1 MTLLREVAE
10 ELGTH
15 ERTLRRGLASG
26 LLRGRR
32 PTRRSVELAPGEVRY
47 LRGNWRL
54 LSALR
59 EALRTERGVRL
70 AVLIGSAARGELGE
84 RSDVDLLV
92 DVTRGGWRERDRLR
106 ERLSRAAQR
115 PVDLVSLEAARADP
129 LLLDAALR
137 EGRVLVDRD
146 GEWPAIR
153 ADAARV
159 GRAARRAQGEL
170 RDELH
175 ALISQLSEDE

>member
-1 MTLLREVAE
+1 MTLLREIAE

-32 PTRRSVELAPGEVRY
+32 PTPRTAELAAGEVRY
-47 LRGNWRL
+47 LRANWRL

-70 AVLIGSAARGELGE
+70 AVLVGSAARGELGE
-84 RSDVDLLV
+84 QSDVDLLV
-92 DVTRGGWRERDRLR
+92 ELINGGWRERDRLA
-106 ERLSRAAQR
+106 ERLSRATGR
-115 PVDLVSLEAARADP
+115 PVDLVSLEAARSEP

-137 EGRVLVDRD
+137 EGRVLIDRD
-146 GEWPAIR
+146 GAWQALR
-153 ADAARV
+153 ADAPRV
-159 GRAARRAQGEL
+159 ARAARRAETRV

-175 ALISQLSEDE
+175 ALIADLGKSG